1 MIVSINQ
8 PAYLPW
14 LGYFHRI
21 AASDVH
27 VVLDHVQF
35 EKNGFTNRNR
45 IRTAEGS
52 AWLTVPVRTK
62 GRFGALPINALEID
76 NSSPW
81 RERHRKSLWQHY
93 HRAPH
98 FADHESW
105 LQATYTADWPLLF
118 PLCRSMTEYL
128 LGAFGIRTP
137 VLYSSQMEVT
147 QTKDLMVLEVCRR
160 VGARTYLSGALGR
173 QYLREPLFA
182 DAGIAVRYQDYRSPE
197 YRQRYPGFV
206 PQLTALDLLLNCGPA
221 SLDILMQG
229 QAADLRQGS
238 AGQDRLRQ
246 GFGGQVN
253 S

>member
-1 MIVSINQ
+1 VIVSINQ

-35 EKNGFTNRNR
+35 EKNSFTNRNR
-45 IRTAEGS
+45 IRTADGS
-52 AWLTVPVRTK
+52 SWLTVPVRTK

-76 NSSPW
+76 NSGPW
-81 RERHRKSLWQHY
+81 RERHWKSLWQNY

-98 FADHESW
+98 FADHESC
-105 LQATYTADWPLLF
+105 LKATYEAEWPLLF

-128 LGAFGIRTP
+128 LETLGIRTP
-137 VLYSSQMEVT
+137 ILYSSQMAIT
-147 QTKDLMVLEVCRR
+147 QTKDMMVLEICRR
-160 VGARTYLSGALGR
+160 VGAGTYLSGALGR

-182 DAGIAVRYQDYRSPE
+182 DAGVAVIYQDYRSPE
-197 YRQRYPGFV
+197 YRQQYSGFV
-206 PQLTALDLLLNCGPA
+206 PDLTALDLLLNCGPA

-229 QAADLRQGS
+229 QTAVG
-238 AGQDRLRQ
+238 LRQ
-246 GFGGQVN
+246 GFGGQVT